1 MDKIDIRFYRLY
13 LNKEALNNERHKKCI
28 VR

>member
-1 MDKIDIRFYRLY
+1 MDKIEIRFYRLY
-13 LNKEALNNERHKKCI
+13 LNKEVLNNERHKKCI